1 MKKNNNNC
9 WERME
14 EVIKAT
20 GHTVNSFAKHIG
32 LPRGENL
39 YQIKRGN
46 NRISID
52 VARRVNEKFS
62 QYSIA
67 WLMFGEEEQPRIVTD
82 ESQIVRLPLYYRCN
96 TVDFPFQ
103 DEPDDYLILSVSVAN
118 GAEVAVAYSD
128 DILNPYL
135 RGAIL
140 LLKKQ
145 QSEEPILF
153 GNIYFVQLRG
163 IQLFRIVKRYDLNP
177 EVVTLATLQPSTLGD
192 IDVGITAITGLWR
205 VVGAVC
211 RFER

>member
-1 MKKNNNNC
+1 MKKNSNDC

-67 WLMFGEEEQPRIVTD
+67 WLMFGEEEPPRIVTD
-82 ESQIVRLPLYYRCN
+82 ESQIVRLPLYYRCT

-135 RGAIL
+135 RGAVL

-163 IQLFRIVKRYDLNP
+163 IQLFRIVKRYELNP
-177 EVVTLATLQPSTLGD
+177 EVVTLATLQPSTLGE
-192 IDVGITAITGLWR
+192 IDVGVEAIKGLWLA
-205 VVGAVC
+205 VGAIS
-211 RFER
+211 RLAR

>member
-1 MKKNNNNC
+1 MI
-9 WERME
+9 
-14 EVIKAT
+14 VAT
-20 GHTVNSFAKHIG
+20 GHNVNSFAKYIG

-46 NRISID
+46 NCISQD
-52 VARRVNEKFS
+52 VARRINEKYPA
-62 QYSIA
+62 YSVL
-67 WLMFGEEEQPRIVTD
+67 WLMFGEEEPPRIVTD
-82 ESQIVRLPLYYRCN
+82 ESQIIRIPLYYRCT

-135 RGAIL
+135 RGAFL

-153 GNIYFVQLRG
+153 GNIYLVKLRG
-163 IQLFRIVKRYDLNP
+163 VQF
-177 EVVTLATLQPSTLGD
+177 S
-192 IDVGITAITGLWR
+192 GL
-205 VVGAVC
+205 
-211 RFER
+211 